1 VTEAVA
7 CPKRMSYGPCGGVRE
22 DLGCEMAAF
31 TCVFAGLEVPVPW
44 PGPEAPPAPDIPLL
58 TTGVGRPV
66 VLTDL
71 TVRPFDPDSVAAV
84 TAELGGSCDAVLVG
98 EHQDRPDFP
107 PTLMT
112 RLVREAGGEPWIT
125 LTCRERNQIALEQ
138 ELGGLRTA
146 GAAGVLCVTG
156 DGRARGVRPGVT
168 QVFDLDS
175 TRLAALAAGAGLA
188 VAVAEAPDAPPR
200 HLRAPRLREKER
212 AGAHLAVLNHVAAPA
227 RLAAFAAA
235 ARAAGCT
242 LPLVPGVAV
251 YTDERSAAVLDLP
264 GLRLDPREVA
274 AVLGAPDPV
283 AAGVASAVREAR
295 ALLAVDGV
303 VGVNLSGLASDRG
316 EVFAARVKA
325 EVARA
330 VVAEHE

>member
-1 VTEAVA
+1 VSEGVA
-7 CPKRMSYGPCGGVRE
+7 CPKRMTYGPCGGVRD
-22 DLGCEMAAF
+22 DLRCEMAPF
-31 TCVFAGLEVPVPW
+31 TCVFAGLDRPVAWSGPRPPVP
-44 PGPEAPPAPDIPLL
+44 PGIPLL
-58 TTGVGRPV
+58 TAARRRPV
-66 VLTDL
+66 VLADL
-71 TVRPFDPDSVAAV
+71 TVHPFDTGSVAAV
-84 TAELGGSCDAVLVG
+84 TGELVGSCDAVLVG

-112 RLVREAGGEPWIT
+112 RLVQDAGGSPWLT
-125 LTCRERNQIALEQ
+125 LTCRERNQVALEQ

-156 DGRARGVRPGVT
+156 DGRAEGVRPGVT

-175 TRLAALAAGAGLA
+175 TRLAALAASAGLA
-188 VAVAEAPDAPPR
+188 VAVAESPDA
-200 HLRAPRLREKER
+200 APRDLRPLRLGEKQR
-212 AGAHLAVLNHVAAPA
+212 AGAHLAVLNHVATPA

-264 GLRLDPREVA
+264 GLRLDRDQVA
-274 AVLGAPDPV
+274 AVLSAPDPV
-283 AAGVASAVREAR
+283 AAGIAAAVAEAR
-295 ALLAVDGV
+295 ALLAVEGV
-303 VGVNLSGLASDRG
+303 AGVNLSGLASDRG

-330 VVAEHE
+330 VTGDA